1 MDKDMA
7 VELANGSRSERSE
20 RSEPLGAGSVA
31 EVPSV
36 VRRRHHT
43 NTYKLRVLAEAD
55 ECNQPG
61 QLVALA
67 RREGLYASTITKWK
81 EWRDRMQ
88 GQDTPPSD
96 PRKPE
101 SYESLRNRLRKTE
114 RENKRLELKLKRAE
128 GLIELQKKASELLES
143 LNRTEGNNENS

>member
-1 MDKDMA
+1 MDKD
-7 VELANGSRSERSE
+7 VSQETVNGSRSERSE
-20 RSEPLGAGSVA
+20 RSEPSGAGSA
-31 EVPSV
+31 TEVPNV

-55 ECNQPG
+55 QCNQTG

-88 GQDTPPSD
+88 SQDTPPSS
-96 PRKPE
+96 PQKPE
-101 SYESLRNRLRKTE
+101 SNESLRNRLRKAE
-114 RENKRLELKLKRAE
+114 RENQRLQLKLKRAE

-143 LNRTEGNNENS
+143 LNRAEENNENT

>member
-1 MDKDMA
+1 MDKDGTE
-7 VELANGSRSERSE
+7 ELVNGSRSERSE
-20 RSEPLGAGSVA
+20 QSEPLGAGMAA
-31 EVPSV
+31 EMPTV
-36 VRRRHHT
+36 VRRRHHS
-43 NTYKLRVLAEAD
+43 NGYKLRVLAEAD
-55 ECNQPG
+55 QCNQPG

-101 SYESLRNRLRKTE
+101 SYESLRNRLRKAE

-128 GLIELQKKASELLES
+128 GLLDLQKKASELLES
-143 LNRTEGNNENS
+143 LNRTEENDENT